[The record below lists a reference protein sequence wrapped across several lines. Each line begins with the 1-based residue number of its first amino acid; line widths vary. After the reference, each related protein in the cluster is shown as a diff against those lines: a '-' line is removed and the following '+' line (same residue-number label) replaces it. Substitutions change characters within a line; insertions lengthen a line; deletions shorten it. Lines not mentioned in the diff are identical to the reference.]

1 MNVIGNLCQLRQ
13 ASRGYRNL
21 HVTRIIKNAYEG
33 PGKTTI
39 TFIRKEIGSR
49 LLVTRCDENGFMLNT
64 GAKVIGPTVLFPR
77 HAICWNIQSGRHIS
91 NASLSLFTVLE
102 PKPDLLIIGLD
113 DKYDFAHIKSLR
125 ECVQKLG
132 IITEIISV
140 YNACTAFNF
149 VNEEGR
155 YVVAALIP
163 QKKPKQPLKLA
174 QSESVE
180 QITDSDST
188 ANSKTDRARTES
200 AAK

>member
-77 HAICWNIQSGRHIS
+77 HAICWNIQSGRHIN

-132 IITEIISV
+132 ITTEIISV